1 MTFRLPIKTPL
12 ITSSAQLQRYIEEH
26 PDLDMRRDTVEAQLV
41 IGATCKVCGP
51 IEWGEMTPDS
61 DDPDDKRCTITP
73 FPGSKLLF
81 SDDVKAWLAWHFR
94 TEHPELEYVVEDT
107 GSSGSLRHHSEGQT

>member
-26 PDLDMRRDTVEAQLV
+26 PDLDMERDSVEAQLV
-41 IGATCKVCGP
+41 ISASCKVCGL
-51 IEWGEMTPDS
+51 IEWGEMVDDE
-61 DDPDDKRCTITP
+61 DDPDPRKVTITP

-81 SDDVKAWLAWHFR
+81 SDDVADWLAWHYR
-94 TEHPELEYVVEDT
+94 TEHPELEYLIEDT
-107 GSSGSLRHHSEGQT
+107 GTRGSLRHHSEGRT